1 MPYFEYN
8 DKKIF
13 YVDEGKGDVVLLLP
27 GNTAT
32 SAVHG
37 SEIEYFSRNFRI
49 ICPDYMGYGNSDRV
63 SSLPVNSWW
72 ENAVMCKELMESI
85 GAANYAVIGT
95 SGGGITALDLAI
107 IDPERVSCVVADSVV
122 GEYMDKAQIE
132 AEIEFRKNAQKE
144 LKFFW
149 SFANGEDWQFVV
161 DMDSKMLLETADI
174 EGSIFNDRLG
184 EIKCCVLIT
193 GSFRDRLIENI
204 ADRICEMAKKI
215 ENCKVVMFSRGG
227 HPLMWT
233 RKQDFRREAINFILS
248 CRSLKAERFKLEKQ
262 LVDTDC

>member
-1 MPYFEYN
+1 MPYFEYD

-13 YVDEGKGDVVLLLP
+13 YVDEGRGDVILLLP

-49 ICPDYMGYGNSDRV
+49 ICPDYLGYGNSDRV
-63 SSLPVNSWW
+63 DSLPVNSWW
-72 ENAVMCKELMESI
+72 ENALMCKALMNSI
-85 GAANYAVIGT
+85 AVKSYTVVGT
-95 SGGGITALDLAI
+95 SGGGVTALDLAI
-107 IDPERVSCVVADSVV
+107 IDPECVNCVIADSIV
-122 GEYMDKAQIE
+122 GEYVDKDQIE
-132 AEIEFRKNAQKE
+132 AEVESRNNAEKE

-161 DMDSKMLLETADI
+161 DMDSKMLLETAKMG
-174 EGSIFNDRLG
+174 GSIFNNRLG

-233 RKQDFRREAINFILS
+233 RKEDFRRETMNFILS
-248 CRSLKAERFKLEKQ
+248 CRSLKAERFKLKK
-262 LVDTDC
+262 